1 MRCLI
6 PLVLAVP
13 LCIGTLRAQER
24 TRRDSIPADSVG
36 RDSTQSDSTGRVRSH
51 PVHPSWAALVMP
63 GLIVIPLVA
72 AFVPTPLAW
81 IGPRGPSAMEFL
93 QDHDAAYVSV
103 GGRFSK
109 GETWANGVALESVRR
124 DVHTEVVLE
133 DFWRPR
139 HVRYVTARA
148 GYLWHPTRFAAAG
161 ATLGYVHASGDPMQR
176 GVELGLPVYLGGA
189 SGTLR
194 LEPTYVASRE
204 GALWSYRLQ
213 AEATIPHTA
222 FFAGAAVNWKSLPL
236 TSEARQDFEGQTLSL
251 LFGTRL

>member
-1 MRCLI
+1 MRRLT

-13 LCIGTLRAQER
+13 LCIGTLRAQDP
-24 TRRDSIPADSVG
+24 TSRDSIPADSVG
-36 RDSTQSDSTGRVRSH
+36 GDSTSSDSMQRVPPH
-51 PVHPSWAALVMP
+51 PIHPSWAPLVMP
-63 GLIVIPLVA
+63 GLLVIPLVG
-72 AFVPTPLAW
+72 AFVPAPLAW
-81 IGPRGPSAMEFL
+81 IGPRGSTGMAFL
-93 QDHDAAYVSV
+93 QDHESAYISA

-109 GETWANGVALESVRR
+109 GETWANGVAFESVRR
-124 DVHTEVVLE
+124 DVHTEVLFE

-139 HVRYVTARA
+139 HLRYFTARA

-161 ATLGYVHASGDPMQR
+161 TTLGYMHASEDPMQR
-176 GVELGLPVYLGGA
+176 GFELGVPLYLGGG

-213 AEATIPHTA
+213 AEATIPHTR

-236 TSEARQDFEGQTLSL
+236 TSDARQDFEGQALTL